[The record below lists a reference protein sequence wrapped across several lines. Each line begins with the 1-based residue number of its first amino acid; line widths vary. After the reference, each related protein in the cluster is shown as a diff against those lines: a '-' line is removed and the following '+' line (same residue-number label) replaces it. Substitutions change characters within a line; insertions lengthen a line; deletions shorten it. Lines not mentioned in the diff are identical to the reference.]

1 MKRWSLIL
9 FAAGILSG
17 LILISLATWADQEAS
32 LFELTSAYDKNL
44 SSLRCPLMIAR
55 DEESSISVTVKNP
68 STYTVNPPTTA
79 HITSGY
85 VLLINEFMEN
95 PSLPPGGEVFFSW
108 PIESADAAYNTLVLA
123 RVFVERSY
131 PLPSRTNSCGVLVLP
146 FGGIPGQAVSAFLV
160 LLSLAGMTLG
170 LVSLAGEA
178 RALCAGIRIFLRV
191 AGPGDIDPRWLRL
204 YSTGF
209 MVDRPRERD
218 PDPADHH
225 RPCHPILGRY
235 LEDWP
240 APCLRNPSG
249 YNKSGIEISMN
260 KTAPSRLWI
269 LFCLLPAVLL
279 TACAA
284 SATPVSPGDSCSLR
298 HLPLQPIR

>member
-17 LILISLATWADQEAS
+17 LILILLTTWADQEAS

-68 STYTVNPPTTA
+68 STYTVNPLTTA

-85 VLLINEFMEN
+85 ILLINEFIEN
-95 PSLPPGGEVFFSW
+95 PSLPPEGEVFFSW

-146 FGGIPGQAVSAFLV
+146 FGGIPGKAVSAFLM
-160 LLSLAGMTLG
+160 LLSLAGMILG
-170 LVSLAGEA
+170 LVFWRGRRVLSARESGFFSGLLALAILTLAGFGSI
-178 RALCAGIRIFLRV
+178 LL
-191 AGPGDIDPRWLRL
+191 PGEVSIES
-204 YSTGF
+204 STQ
-209 MVDRPRERD
+209 RS
-218 PDPADHH
+218 
-225 RPCHPILGRY
+225 
-235 LEDWP
+235 
-240 APCLRNPSG
+240 APCPH
-249 YNKSGIEISMN
+249 
-260 KTAPSRLWI
+260 RL
-269 LFCLLPAVLL
+269 PTEAY
-279 TACAA
+279 
-284 SATPVSPGDSCSLR
+284 SSCSPR
-298 HLPLQPIR
+298 CVRSSCYYRRCSR